1 MNNLSIRKTN
11 ELSKK
16 KKKGFTLVELII
28 VIAIIAV
35 LAAIAIPKFGQ
46 ITRDANIKADIAT
59 AKNIHGIAAQIVAEG
74 GTVSDS
80 AVAAKLDGSP
90 ATLPN
95 TKATKTKFQVTY
107 TQSSGDIVV
116 KDSSATALEIYPATA
131 SNYGIS

>member
-1 MNNLSIRKTN
+1 MTSLSITKMN

-28 VIAIIAV
+28 VIAIIAI

-59 AKNIHGIAAQIVAEG
+59 AKNLHGIAAQLVAEG
-74 GTVSDS
+74 EEVTD
-80 AVAAKLDGSP
+80 ANVAAKLDGSP

-95 TKATKTKFQVTY
+95 TKATKAQFVVEYDNTD
-107 TQSSGDIVV
+107 GDITVG
-116 KDSSATALEIYPATA
+116 DGSTEIYPTLG
-131 SNYGIS
+131 SGYGTQS